1 MAPRPPKRPPARPS
15 RPVRPARPAPRPAAP
30 QRRGR
35 RTALDLPLLAV
46 SAAAGLAAFL
56 LGRLLE
62 AALGPSLPRPV
73 MMGLQFALLFAL
85 LAAVI
90 FLYSHAAGI
99 FEGEP
104 LTGGGGGPALLLCL
118 LGAALLF
125 GLGALFQWL
134 YGTDFRRQPTAPT
147 SYVFVIDDS
156 GSMSGSDP
164 DGKRYQAISELLS
177 DAAPD
182 FPYMVYRFA
191 DGPALVKPMAPVSEG
206 VPALEP
212 QAGGQ
217 TAIQAALTQVL
228 DDRESGV
235 WDGGA
240 SPRVVLLTDGYA
252 TDVGLFHPIRSLLRR
267 YQKAGASVSTVG
279 LGDADERLLQR
290 IAGSTGGVFLDVADA
305 SGLSRAMEEAAL
317 RSAGRDLLSDRSV
330 PRLGWLYALLRILFV
345 TLLGAVLGSLAL
357 IPYGFAEDPALTL
370 LSAAGKALLGAAALE
385 AGICGLGLPEG
396 LMWLLLWLLLALTLA
411 TRPVAYQNQQSRTV
425 SAGAPL
431 L

>member
-1 MAPRPPKRPPARPS
+1 MAPRPPKRPPSRPS
-15 RPVRPARPAPRPAAP
+15 RPVRPARPAPRSAAP
-30 QRRGR
+30 RQRSRQ
-35 RTALDLPLLAV
+35 TALDLPLLAV

-85 LAAVI
+85 LAAGI

-104 LTGGGGGPALLLCL
+104 LTGGGGGTALLLCL
-118 LGAALLF
+118 LGALLLF
-125 GLGALFQWL
+125 GLGAVFQWI
-134 YGTDFRRQPTAPT
+134 YGTDFRRQQVPPT

-164 DGKRYQAISELLS
+164 DGQRYQAIAELLS

-191 DGPALVKPMAPVSEG
+191 DVPALVRPMAPVSEG

-212 QAGGQ
+212 LASGQ
-217 TAIQAALTQVL
+217 TAIRAALTQAL

-235 WDGGA
+235 WDGGT

-252 TDVGLFHPIRSLLRR
+252 TDVGIFHPIRSLLRR
-267 YQKAGASVSTVG
+267 YQKAGVSVSTIG
-279 LGDADERLLQR
+279 LGGADERLLQR
-290 IAGSTGGVFLDVADA
+290 IAGSTGGVYLDVVDA
-305 SGLSRAMEEAAL
+305 SGLSQAMEEAAL
-317 RSAGRDLLSDRSV
+317 RFAGRDLLSDRSA

-345 TLLGAVLGSLAL
+345 TLLGFALGCFTL
-357 IPYGFAEDPALTL
+357 IPYGFDDSPALTI
-370 LSAAGKALLGAAALE
+370 LSSAVKALLGAVALE
-385 AGICGLGLPEG
+385 VGVCALGLPEG
-396 LMWLLLWLLLALTLA
+396 IFQFLLWLILALTLA
-411 TRPVAYQNQQSRTV
+411 ARPVACRDRQSRTI
-425 SAGAPL
+425 SAGAPML
-431 L
+431 